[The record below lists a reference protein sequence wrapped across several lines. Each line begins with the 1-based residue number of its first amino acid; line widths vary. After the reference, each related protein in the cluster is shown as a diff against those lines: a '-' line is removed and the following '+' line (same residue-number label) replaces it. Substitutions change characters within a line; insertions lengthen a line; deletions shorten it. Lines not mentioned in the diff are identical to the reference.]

1 MAYTSVTYADISSG
15 TEVRRTEPKCPHIS
29 KLSKERLVG
38 ARKAPTGIF
47 SRRCQKGS
55 DRNLNEEA
63 HNGATVRRRS
73 ASRWARR
80 TIVCAESH
88 PAESLYSSGAIRRPR
103 EIRIQVGAA
112 HNRVRRIPPSGEF
125 ILKRRHTAATRE
137 RPNDDGAVTEAG
149 TSDRCSCKRSPCTA
163 HSQTG
168 VVANVHHA
176 RRTAR
181 PAELQTFT
189 MHGAQPARSLDLPR
203 SSCVAHSQTGGAEL
217 GPPTRSQHLKKK
229 ARRRAKPKPTTGA
242 PRRRPAEGRSR
253 RPASHAKRK
262 IVGGA
267 ATTAG
272 DRESSRMC
280 PCCGGAR

>member
-1 MAYTSVTYADISSG
+1 MTAPSQRPARQTPVGSAGQACIGPKSPFTGTEWTPPLDARLAQSG
-15 TEVRRTEPKCPHIS
+15 TV
-29 KLSKERLVG
+29 LSVE
-38 ARKAPTGIF
+38 
-47 SRRCQKGS
+47 
-55 DRNLNEEA
+55 
-63 HNGATVRRRS
+63 
-73 ASRWARR
+73 ASRLDR
-80 TIVCAESH
+80 
-88 PAESLYSSGAIRRPR
+88 
-103 EIRIQVGAA
+103 
-112 HNRVRRIPPSGEF
+112 
-125 ILKRRHTAATRE
+125 AT
-137 RPNDDGAVTEAG
+137 
-149 TSDRCSCKRSPCTA
+149 DRCSCKRSPCTA

-262 IVGGA
+262 VVGGA

-280 PCCGGAR
+280 PCCGGER

>member
-38 ARKAPTGIF
+38 ARKAPTVSSVPERLRPSRRCQKAPTVSSVPERLRP

-55 DRNLNEEA
+55 DRL
-63 HNGATVRRRS
+63 
-73 ASRWARR
+73 
-80 TIVCAESH
+80 
-88 PAESLYSSGAIRRPR
+88 
-103 EIRIQVGAA
+103 VGARKA
-112 HNRVRRIPPSGEF
+112 PTSR
-125 ILKRRHTAATRE
+125 LKRRHTAATR
-137 RPNDDGAVTEAG
+137 GTALSIEASRLDRA
-149 TSDRCSCKRSPCTA
+149 TDRCSCKRSPCTA

-181 PAELQTFT
+181 PVELQTFT
-189 MHGAQPARSLDLPR
+189 MHGAQPDRWA
-203 SSCVAHSQTGGAEL
+203 CHAHPVSRTGSTD
-217 GPPTRSQHLKKK
+217 PKSQHLKKK

-262 IVGGA
+262 VVGGA